1 LRSCGIQVREYV
13 EEKENE
19 QRRAVQQRAEEAAKV
34 VGQTERVLEELK
46 NEADSK
52 KVSLEEVQERLAALV
67 ARMDVVEDEA
77 TKHTLQ
83 QDIEDLQDA
92 MEGLLEECEDYSAKM
107 KELEMRI
114 SSATAAVDEE
124 ALEEARMRL
133 EAREDLREVDRLE
146 LLQVNEDEY
155 DFGDMQDLISP
166 EPDLD
171 IEALLRGEESRVLDD
186 DSQSDEEPDKGKGD
200 RQ

>member
-46 NEADSK
+46 NEAESK

-171 IEALLRGEESRVLDD
+171 IEALLRGEESRASDD